1 MTSITH
7 TVFADLDTEGR
18 LLSPVYKGV
27 LAKPGSFGFRGEIA
41 LKFQVALADEKRP
54 PEIKFDQVMAVAD
67 AGSTTL
73 NFLAGVAPSLEHLKL
88 LCEVMGDKL
97 SPAGKYFFFA
107 SNLDI
112 SQQFQIV
119 YGGATFWVLPL
130 DEATVYNELL
140 DLFYIERGDLKKLD
154 TAGKLSAVANGAAK
168 FNGKFKEIN
177 FDDGLKVMGPLPFMI
192 RSIDSTPR
200 VSLPALIGT
209 PIKAI
214 VLPSAASGSAVRLR
228 NSGSFEI
235 SDTTLGIPV

>member
-1 MTSITH
+1 MTSITE
-7 TVFADLDTEGR
+7 TPFADLDTEGR
-18 LLSPVYKGV
+18 LLSPVYKGA

-54 PEIKFDQVMAVAD
+54 PELKFDQVMAVAE
-67 AGSTTL
+67 AGAPTIS
-73 NFLAGVAPSLEHLKL
+73 FLAGVAPSLKHLKL

-97 SPAGKYFFFA
+97 SASGKYFFFA

-112 SQQFQIV
+112 AQRFQIV

-168 FNGKFKEIN
+168 FNAKFKEIS
-177 FDDGLKVMGPLPFMI
+177 FDEGLKVMGPL
-192 RSIDSTPR
+192 
-200 VSLPALIGT
+200 
-209 PIKAI
+209 K
-214 VLPSAASGSAVRLR
+214 VRENR
-228 NSGSFEI
+228 
-235 SDTTLGIPV
+235 PV